1 MRVIYKMKRLWY
13 IIECYLF
20 PNSPARKFKDWYKG
34 LRNSAIEWNVTT
46 LTENTLSMQIRK
58 VCEEVCEML
67 DAETYEE
74 VIKEKADVL
83 ISVWGISAFDTK
95 LGLALEECFIKT
107 NNLPVREILLEA
119 DSKLTQLHKRTYVK
133 DGKVYRHTENKP
145 TLN

>member
-1 MRVIYKMKRLWY
+1 MKRLWY
-13 IIECYLF
+13 IIKCFL
-20 PNSPARKFKDWYKG
+20 PNTEERKFKKWYED

-58 VCEEVCEML
+58 VFEEVGEVL

-74 VIKEKADVL
+74 VINEKADVL

-95 LGLALEECFIKT
+95 LGMNAEHFFWDT
-107 NNLPVREILLEA
+107 NNLPLKEILIAAEA
-119 DSKLTQLHKRTYVK
+119 KITELHKRTYVK
-133 DGKVYRHTENKP
+133 DGKVYRHTQEQQ